1 MRFLLLL
8 LCLQPA
14 LLSAA
19 PRVVAS
25 IVPVQEIAAAV
36 MDGVGVPEVIIEGH
50 ASAHHFALRP
60 SHMERLQ
67 RADLVI
73 WVDRRF
79 ESGFNR
85 IPGVLPASTR
95 GLELLPALG
104 VSGGDGHFWF
114 APGLLGQSVDLIA
127 AALIRL
133 DPANRQQ
140 YLDNAGKLER
150 EIRSWRERVAVRWQ
164 KAAPAILTGHDF
176 LGLFAAELAS
186 FEIESIYDRHD
197 AHGGLRDLHRLEA
210 WLGDHPGACLL
221 TLERD
226 LPALAE
232 SLADKHGLEI
242 IRLPGEAPAAA
253 GGSAVLRRLAGLEN
267 ALERCAGGKRA
278 STRPAVRV
286 IPAARRG

>member
-36 MDGVGVPEVIIEGH
+36 MAGVGVPGVIIEEH

-85 IPGVLPASTR
+85 IPEVLSASTS

-104 VSGGDGHFWF
+104 VAGGDGHFWF
-114 APGLLGQSVDLIA
+114 APGLLGQSVDLVA
-127 AALIRL
+127 AALIRV
-133 DPANRQQ
+133 DPAHRQQ
-140 YLDNAGKLER
+140 YLDNARRLER
-150 EIRSWRERVAVRWQ
+150 EIRSWRERVAARWQ
-164 KAAPAILTGHDF
+164 SGAPAILTAHDF
-176 LGLFAAELAS
+176 LGLFAAEMAL

-197 AHGGLRDLHRLEA
+197 AHGGLKDLQRLEA
-210 WLGDHPGACLL
+210 WLGDHSGACLL

-232 SLADKHGLEI
+232 SLADKHGLGI
-242 IRLPGEAPAAA
+242 IRLSDETPAAD
-253 GGSAVLRRLAGLEN
+253 GRGAVLRRLAGLEN
-267 ALERCAGGKRA
+267 ALERCAA
-278 STRPAVRV
+278 DE
-286 IPAARRG
+286 